1 MTSYADGGEVAFG
14 AMRRIPTAAAF
25 LLVLAACSSDATVRT
40 SEIGSVESATPAEKL
55 QELSLIGAGRASQAA
70 SATGGS
76 TVVATT
82 IGVNVVDASGE
93 TTVIGSEIGAPANA
107 VAVSPDGRYAVVE
120 GWERTE
126 VWSVD
131 ATPTLVVAFDT
142 PTRAVITAD
151 SSTLVTSSPA
161 AVTASSITE
170 APQAVITAPVGTELG
185 AATVTPDGSII
196 AVPVTGQPAD
206 LIAYSAAGGATV
218 TDVFVE
224 PERKIA
230 RAEFGDRAERLVLE
244 VTVGDPFEGQLAAWD
259 TAAQRIVWETAPG
272 DFSPGS
278 VWDVGADGRVLT
290 ADGST
295 LRLIGLA
302 GGVDG
307 EWPLGDTRSVT
318 AIVATAGG
326 FAVALSDGT
335 LLLTAGD
342 GDPSGPA
349 VPTGRRIVDLERLA
363 GADGAI
369 TVDETG
375 DVRSWSS
382 DGTQLNEVT
391 SFRAGAVNDVAISA
405 DGSSVAAASTTG
417 MVMVTDVTGS
427 SRRALEHP
435 EGSVDSVDFSPD
447 GSRLVTGVGQRL
459 SDIAFDDTVSLW
471 NLSDDVRVA
480 QFGGEGEDVNGC
492 ANFRNTVAYSPT
504 GDLFASASH
513 DFTVALHRAD
523 IGQIL
528 TILPAHVSTILD
540 LAFSPTGDR
549 LVTSSDDG
557 AVRVWNVE
565 TTEMITEFIG
575 PPGGYWSVAFMPDGE
590 RLVVGDLTGALRTIS
605 VADGTE
611 LMAFEG
617 VTSRTGRPSVSPD
630 GSLLAAPADGNTVGI
645 WSTTTGKLVTTA
657 EGHQMPVTSTAFSSD
672 GSVLVTGSGD
682 TTVRTWSVGQA

>member
-1 MTSYADGGEVAFG
+1 V
-14 AMRRIPTAAAF
+14 RCIPTAAAC
-25 LLVLAACSSDATVRT
+25 LLVLAACSSDGTIRT
-40 SEIGSVESATPAEKL
+40 GESGGPESAESAEGL
-55 QELSLIGAGRASQAA
+55 QVLSVIGAGRAWQAA

-82 IGVNVVDASGE
+82 IGVNVIDAGGAA
-93 TTVIGSEIGAPANA
+93 TAIGSEIDAPASA
-107 VAVSPDGRYAVVE
+107 VAVSPDGRYAIVE

-126 VWSVD
+126 LWSVD
-131 ATPTLVVAFDT
+131 TAPTLVAAFKV
-142 PTRAVITAD
+142 PTHAMFTAD
-151 SSTLVTSSPA
+151 SSTLITSSRSAVTSA
-161 AVTASSITE
+161 AITEEPQVVVTAR
-170 APQAVITAPVGTELG
+170 AGTELG
-185 AATVTPDGSII
+185 TATMTPDGGVI
-196 AVPVTGQPAD
+196 AVPMTGEEAD
-206 LIAYSAAGGATV
+206 LVVYTAASGATV
-218 TDVFVE
+218 ADVFPE
-224 PERKIA
+224 PERKIT
-230 RAEFGDRAERLVLE
+230 RAEFGDRSDRLVLE
-244 VTVGDPFEGQLAAWD
+244 VTSGNPFEGRLAAWD
-259 TAAQRIVWETAPG
+259 AVAQQIVWETAA
-272 DFSPGS
+272 DEFTPGS

-290 ADGST
+290 AEGST

-307 EWPLGDTRSVT
+307 EWQLGATRSVT
-318 AIVATAGG
+318 TIAATAGG
-326 FAVALSDGT
+326 YAVALSDGT

-342 GDPSGPA
+342 GDPSGPS
-349 VPTGRRIVDLERLA
+349 VTTGRRIVDIERLA

-369 TVDETG
+369 TVDEAG
-375 DVRSWSS
+375 DVRSWSR

-427 SRRALEHP
+427 SPRALEHP

-471 NLSDDVRVA
+471 NLGDDVRVA
-480 QFGGEGEDVNGC
+480 QSGGEGEDVNGC
-492 ANFRNTVAYSPT
+492 ANFRNTVAYSPD
-504 GDLFASASH
+504 GDLLASASH

-523 IGQIL
+523 TGEIV
-528 TILPAHVSTILD
+528 TILPAHVSTVLD

-565 TTEMITEFIG
+565 TSEMITEFIG

-590 RLVVGDLTGALRTIS
+590 RLVVGDLTGALRMIS
-605 VADGTE
+605 VVDGAE
-611 LMAFEG
+611 LMAFKG
-617 VTSRTGRPSVSPD
+617 VTSRTGRPAVSPD

-672 GSVLVTGSGD
+672 GSILVTGSGD